1 MMAAIIL
8 VCSLAFFLQ
17 FFVPYCRS
25 VIASSAGHVLSPEVQ
40 DVTGIITQA
49 AGDDFARV
57 MQLLMLCPDRPE
69 DRGEIRAIGVYF
81 RLLNVIKTSVARL
94 APSLL
99 SWAEKERGRC
109 TYFAAVALDR
119 RVAFSRDLL
128 AQQIEA

>member
-25 VIASSAGHVLSPEVQ
+25 VIASSTGHVLSAEVQ
-40 DVTGIITQA
+40 DVTGITQQA

-69 DRGEIRAIGVYF
+69 DRSEIRAIGAYY
-81 RLLNVIKTSVARL
+81 RLLNVMKTTVARV
-94 APSLL
+94 APGLMA
-99 SWAEKERGRC
+99 WAEKERGRC

>member
-1 MMAAIIL
+1 MIAAIIL
-8 VCSLAFFLQ
+8 VCSVAFFLQ

-25 VIASSAGHVLSPEVQ
+25 LIASSAAHVLSPEVR
-40 DVTGIITQA
+40 DVTGISTQA

-69 DRGEIRAIGVYF
+69 DRGEIRAIGMYF
-81 RLLNVIKTSVARL
+81 QLLNLMKSTVARI
-94 APSLL
+94 APSVLT
-99 SWAEKERGRC
+99 WAERERGRC

>member
-1 MMAAIIL
+1 MIAAIIL
-8 VCSLAFFLQ
+8 VCSVAFFLQ

-25 VIASSAGHVLSPEVQ
+25 VIASSAGHVLSAEVQ
-40 DVTGIITQA
+40 DVTGISKQP

-81 RLLNVIKTSVARL
+81 RLLRA
-94 APSLL
+94 
-99 SWAEKERGRC
+99 WAEKERGRC

>member
-1 MMAAIIL
+1 
-8 VCSLAFFLQ
+8 
-17 FFVPYCRS
+17 
-25 VIASSAGHVLSPEVQ
+25 VLSSEVQ
-40 DVTGIITQA
+40 DVTGISQEA

-69 DRGEIRAIGVYF
+69 DRSEIRAIRMYY
-81 RLLNVIKTSVARL
+81 RLLNVMKTTMARVAP
-94 APSLL
+94 ASKA
-99 SWAEKERGRC
+99 WAEKERGRC

>member
-1 MMAAIIL
+1 MIAAIVL
-8 VCSLAFFLQ
+8 CCSIVFFLQ

-25 VIASSAGHVLSPEVQ
+25 VIAASIGHVLSPEVQ
-40 DVTGIITQA
+40 DVTGLTSPA
-49 AGDDFARV
+49 SGEDFRRV
-57 MQLLMLCPDRPE
+57 VQLLRLCPDRPE

-81 RLLNVIKTSVARL
+81 GMLNALKSLTQSI
-94 APSLL
+94 APKVRTWTESEL
-99 SWAEKERGRC
+99 GRC

>member
-1 MMAAIIL
+1 MIAAIIL

-25 VIASSAGHVLSPEVQ
+25 VIASSAGHVLSAEVQ
-40 DVTGIITQA
+40 DVTGISKQP

-81 RLLNVIKTSVARL
+81 RLLNVIKTTAARL
-94 APSLL
+94 APSLRA
-99 SWAEKERGRC
+99 WAEKERGRC

>member
-1 MMAAIIL
+1 MIAAIIL
-8 VCSLAFFLQ
+8 VCSVAFFLQ

-25 VIASSAGHVLSPEVQ
+25 VIASSAGHVLSAEVQ
-40 DVTGIITQA
+40 DVTGISKQP

-81 RLLNVIKTSVARL
+81 RLLNVIKTTAARL
-94 APSLL
+94 APSLRA
-99 SWAEKERGRC
+99 WAEKERGRC

>member
-1 MMAAIIL
+1 
-8 VCSLAFFLQ
+8 
-17 FFVPYCRS
+17 
-25 VIASSAGHVLSPEVQ
+25 VLSAEVQ
-40 DVTGIITQA
+40 DVTGISKQP

-81 RLLNVIKTSVARL
+81 RLLNVIKTTAARL
-94 APSLL
+94 APSLRA
-99 SWAEKERGRC
+99 WAEKERGRC

>member
-1 MMAAIIL
+1 MIAALVLACSII
-8 VCSLAFFLQ
+8 FFLQ

-25 VIASSAGHVLSPEVQ
+25 VIAASSNHVLSPEVQ
-40 DVTGIITQA
+40 DVTGLTTPA
-49 AGDDFARV
+49 SGEDFRRV
-57 MQLLMLCPDRPE
+57 VQLLRLCPDRPE

-81 RLLNVIKTSVARL
+81 GMLDVLKTLTRSI
-94 APSLL
+94 APKIRT
-99 SWAEKERGRC
+99 WTERELGSC

>member
-8 VCSLAFFLQ
+8 VCSVAFFLQ

-25 VIASSAGHVLSPEVQ
+25 LIASSADHVLSAEVQ
-40 DVTGIITQA
+40 DVTGIREQA

-81 RLLNVIKTSVARL
+81 RLLNVMKTAASRVMPALL
-94 APSLL
+94 A
-99 SWAEKERGRC
+99 WAEKERGRC

>member
-1 MMAAIIL
+1 MIAAL
-8 VCSLAFFLQ
+8 VLGCSIVFFLQ

-25 VIASSAGHVLSPEVQ
+25 VIAASCGHVLSPEVR
-40 DVTGIITQA
+40 DVTGLTNPA
-49 AGDDFARV
+49 SGEDFRRV
-57 MQLLMLCPDRPE
+57 VQLLHLCPDRPE

-81 RLLNVIKTSVARL
+81 GMLNALKSLSRNI
-94 APSLL
+94 APKVRTWTESEL
-99 SWAEKERGRC
+99 GRC

>member
-1 MMAAIIL
+1 MIAAL
-8 VCSLAFFLQ
+8 VLGCSIVFFLQ

-25 VIASSAGHVLSPEVQ
+25 VIAASSNHVLSPEVR
-40 DVTGIITQA
+40 DVTGLTNPA
-49 AGDDFARV
+49 SGEYFRRV
-57 MQLLMLCPDRPE
+57 VQLLHLCPDRPE

-81 RLLNVIKTSVARL
+81 GMLNALKSLSRSI
-94 APSLL
+94 APKVRTWTENEL
-99 SWAEKERGRC
+99 GRC

>member
-1 MMAAIIL
+1 MIAVL
-8 VCSLAFFLQ
+8 VLACSIVFFLQ

-25 VIASSAGHVLSPEVQ
+25 VIAASSNHVLSPEVQ
-40 DVTGIITQA
+40 DVTGLTTPA
-49 AGDDFARV
+49 SGEDFRRV
-57 MQLLMLCPDRPE
+57 IQLLHLCPDRPE

-81 RLLNVIKTSVARL
+81 GMLNFLKTLTQSM
-94 APSLL
+94 APKVRTWTES
-99 SWAEKERGRC
+99 ERGRC

>member
-1 MMAAIIL
+1 VIAAIIL
-8 VCSLAFFLQ
+8 GCSIIFFLQ

-25 VIASSAGHVLSPEVQ
+25 LISASSNHVLSPEVQ
-40 DVTGIITQA
+40 DVTGLTSPA
-49 AGDDFARV
+49 SGEDFHRV
-57 MQLLMLCPDRPE
+57 VQLLRLCPDRPE

-81 RLLNVIKTSVARL
+81 SMLNALKTITRSIAPAVRASV
-94 APSLL
+94 
-99 SWAEKERGRC
+99 ERELGRC